1 MFGFVK
7 PEQGSL
13 LVKEY
18 AFYKATYCGI
28 CRQMKA
34 HTGALSPIFLTYD
47 SVFLAL
53 VRMVFEDKKSI
64 GARMGRCLAHPV
76 KKRPMLLPNKATE
89 YTAKV
94 FALLSYYKMKDDLAD
109 EGALTRIGL
118 LPARPVLAGA
128 RKRAGEYAALES
140 VIAEKLSEISRLEK
154 EGCKSVDTCAHP
166 FGELLGSLFSY
177 GLSGEDA
184 IVTRE
189 LGYHLGKFIYAA
201 DAAEDYDEDLKKG
214 RFNPYVLSYDKKPLT
229 QENKDVIRTALVLEC
244 TRMEAAV
251 NLLDFRGSLTLE
263 ALIRNIIYNGLLNRI
278 DFLSEKPSSP
288 DPLGTAESH
297 GGIL

>member
-7 PEQGSL
+7 PEQGTL

-28 CRQMKA
+28 CRQMKV
-34 HTGALSPIFLTYD
+34 HTGVLSPIFLTYD

-53 VRMVFEDKKSI
+53 VRMVFEDKKNI
-64 GARMGRCLAHPV
+64 GAKKGRCLAHPL
-76 KKRPMLLPNKATE
+76 KKRPMLLPNTATE

-118 LPARPVLAGA
+118 APARPLLSHA
-128 RKRAGEYAALES
+128 RKKAKEYGALEA
-140 VIAEKLSEISRLEK
+140 VISEKLSEISRLEK
-154 EGCKSVDTCAHP
+154 EGCASVDTCAHP
-166 FGELLGSLFSY
+166 FGELLGALFSH
-177 GLSGEDA
+177 GLSGEDEM
-184 IVTRE
+184 ITRE
-189 LGYHLGKFIYAA
+189 LGYRLGKFIYAA
-201 DAAEDYDEDLKKG
+201 DAAKDYEEDRKKG
-214 RFNPYVLSYDKKPLT
+214 RFNPYVLSYGGNSLT
-229 QENKDVIRTALVLEC
+229 KENKETIHTALILEC

-263 ALIRNIIYNGLLNRI
+263 ALIRNIIYNGLLNQI
-278 DFLSEKPSSP
+278 DFLTDTKKES
-288 DPLGTAESH
+288 DPLATP
-297 GGIL
+297 

>member
-7 PEQGSL
+7 PDQGTL

-18 AFYKATYCGI
+18 AFYRATYCGI

-53 VRMVFEDKKSI
+53 VRMVFEDKKNI
-64 GARMGRCLAHPV
+64 GARRGRCLAHPL
-76 KKRPMLLPNKATE
+76 KSRPMLLPNGATE

-94 FALLSYYKMKDDLAD
+94 FALLSYYKMKDDLSD

-118 LPARPVLAGA
+118 LPARPLLAHA
-128 RKRAGEYAALES
+128 RKKASEYEALEA
-140 VIAEKLSEISRLEK
+140 VISERLSEISRLEK
-154 EGCKSVDTCAHP
+154 EKCASVDTCAHP
-166 FGELLGSLFSY
+166 FGELLGALFSH

-184 IVTRE
+184 IITKE
-189 LGYHLGKFIYAA
+189 LGYRLGKFIYAA
-201 DAAEDYDEDLKKG
+201 DAAKDYEEDRKKG
-214 RFNPYVLSYDKKPLT
+214 RFNPYVLSYGGCELT
-229 QENKDVIRTALVLEC
+229 KENKATIRTALILEC
-244 TRMEAAV
+244 SRMEAAV

-263 ALIRNIIYNGLLNRI
+263 ALIRNIIYNGLLNQI
-278 DFLSEKPSSP
+278 DFLNETPAKK
-288 DPLGTAESH
+288 DPLD
-297 GGIL
+297 LQD

>member
-53 VRMVFEDKKSI
+53 VRMVFEDKKEI
-64 GARMGRCLAHPV
+64 GVKKGRCLAHPI
-76 KKRPMLLPNKATE
+76 KSRPMLLPNPATE

-118 LPARPVLAGA
+118 FA
-128 RKRAGEYAALES
+128 RKTRA
-140 VIAEKLSEISRLEK
+140 
-154 EGCKSVDTCAHP
+154 CKS
-166 FGELLGSLFSY
+166 
-177 GLSGEDA
+177 
-184 IVTRE
+184 
-189 LGYHLGKFIYAA
+189 K
-201 DAAEDYDEDLKKG
+201 KKG
-214 RFNPYVLSYDKKPLT
+214 RR
-229 QENKDVIRTALVLEC
+229 IRAS
-244 TRMEAAV
+244 RGRDRRKA
-251 NLLDFRGSLTLE
+251 FRDRK
-263 ALIRNIIYNGLLNRI
+263 A
-278 DFLSEKPSSP
+278 
-288 DPLGTAESH
+288 
-297 GGIL
+297 

>member
-53 VRMVFEDKKSI
+53 VRMVFEDKKNI
-64 GARMGRCLAHPV
+64 GARQGRCLAHPL

-94 FALLSYYKMKDDLAD
+94 FALLSYYKMKDDIAD
-109 EGALTRIGL
+109 EGVLTRIGL
-118 LPARPVLAGA
+118 LPARPLLSHA
-128 RKRAGEYAALES
+128 RKKASEYAALEA
-140 VIAEKLSEISRLEK
+140 VISEKLSEIAKLEK
-154 EGCKSVDTCAHP
+154 EGCASVDTCAHP
-166 FGELLGSLFSY
+166 FGELLGALFSH
-177 GLSGEDA
+177 GLSGEDEM
-184 IVTRE
+184 ITRE
-189 LGYHLGKFIYAA
+189 LGYRLGKFIYAA
-201 DAAEDYDEDLKKG
+201 DAAQDYDEDLKKG
-214 RFNPYVLSYDKKPLT
+214 RFNPYVLSYGKQPLT
-229 QENKDVIRTALVLEC
+229 KENKSVIRTALVLEC

-278 DFLSEKPSSP
+278 NFLDEAAINP
-288 DPLGTAESH
+288 DPLDIAE
-297 GGIL
+297 

>member
-7 PEQGSL
+7 PDQGML
-13 LVKEY
+13 LGRDY

-34 HTGALSPIFLTYD
+34 HTGVLSPIFLTYD

-53 VRMVFEDKKSI
+53 VRMVFEDKKNI
-64 GARMGRCLAHPV
+64 GARRGRCLAHPL

-118 LPARPVLAGA
+118 APARPLLAHA
-128 RKRAGEYAALES
+128 RKKAAEYAELES
-140 VIAEKLSEISRLEK
+140 VIADRLAEITRLEK
-154 EGCKSVDTCAHP
+154 EKCASVDTCAHP
-166 FGELLGSLFSY
+166 FGELLGALFCH

-189 LGYHLGKFIYAA
+189 LGYRLGKFIYAA
-201 DAAEDYDEDLKKG
+201 DAAKDYEEDRKKG
-214 RFNPYVLSYDKKPLT
+214 RFNPYVLSYEGKELT
-229 QENKDVIRTALVLEC
+229 KENKETIRTALILEC

-251 NLLDFRGSLTLE
+251 NLLDFRGSYTLE
-263 ALIRNIIYNGLLNRI
+263 ALIRNIIYNGLLNQI
-278 DFLSEKPSSP
+278 DFLSDAPATS
-288 DPLGTAESH
+288 DPLDAQ
-297 GGIL
+297 I

>member
-7 PEQGSL
+7 PDQGNL

-18 AFYKATYCGI
+18 NFYRATYCGI

-34 HTGALSPIFLTYD
+34 HTGVLSPAFLTYD

-53 VRMVFEDKKSI
+53 VRMAFIDHTAI
-64 GARMGRCLAHPV
+64 GARKGRCLAHPI
-76 KKRPMLLPNKATE
+76 KRRPMLLPNAATE

-118 LPARPVLAGA
+118 LPVRPVLAHA
-128 RKRAGEYAALES
+128 RKKASEFEALEE
-140 VIAEKLSEISRLEK
+140 VIAQNLAEISRLER
-154 EGCKSVDTCAHP
+154 EGCTSVDSCAHP
-166 FGELLGSLFSY
+166 FGVLLGAIFSH
-177 GLSGEDA
+177 GLTGENE
-184 IVTRE
+184 IICRE

-201 DAAEDYDEDLKKG
+201 DAAEDYEADRKKG
-214 RFNPYVLSYDKKPLT
+214 RFNPFVLSYKGQPLT
-229 QENKDVIRTALVLEC
+229 AENKATMRTSLILEC

-251 NLLDFRGSLTLE
+251 NLLDFGGSKTLE
-263 ALIRNIIYNGLLNRI
+263 ALVRNIIYNGLINRI
-278 DFLSEKPSSP
+278 DFLNEAPKAS
-288 DPLGTAESH
+288 DPLDAE
-297 GGIL
+297 GKEVL

>member
-7 PEQGSL
+7 PEQGTL

-34 HTGALSPIFLTYD
+34 HTGLLSPIFLTYD

-64 GARMGRCLAHPV
+64 GAKKGRCLAHPL
-76 KKRPMLLPNKATE
+76 KSRPMLLPNAATE

-94 FALLSYYKMKDDLAD
+94 FGLLSYYKMKDDLAD
-109 EGALTRIGL
+109 EGVLTRIGL
-118 LPARPVLAGA
+118 APARPLLSHA
-128 RKRAGEYAALES
+128 RKKAKEYEALEA
-140 VIAEKLSEISRLEK
+140 VISDRLSEISRLEK
-154 EGCKSVDTCAHP
+154 EKCASVDTCAHP
-166 FGELLGSLFSY
+166 FGELLGALFSY
-177 GLSGEDA
+177 GLSGEDEM
-184 IVTRE
+184 ITRE
-189 LGYHLGKFIYAA
+189 LGYRLGKFIYAA
-201 DAAEDYDEDLKKG
+201 DAAKDYEEDRKKG
-214 RFNPYVLSYDKKPLT
+214 RFNPYVLSYEGQPLT
-229 QENKDVIRTALVLEC
+229 AENKETIRTALILEC

-263 ALIRNIIYNGLLNRI
+263 ALIRNIIYNGLLNQI
-278 DFLSEKPSSP
+278 DFLSKEPAAP
-288 DPLGTAESH
+288 DPLGTA
-297 GGIL
+297 L

>member
-53 VRMVFEDKKSI
+53 VRMIFADKKSI

-76 KKRPMLLPNKATE
+76 KKRPMLLPNQATE

-118 LPARPVLAGA
+118 LPARPVLAHA
-128 RKRAGEYAALES
+128 RKKAGEYAALEA
-140 VIAEKLSEISRLEK
+140 VIAEKLSEISRAM
-154 EGCKSVDTCAHP
+154 SV
-166 FGELLGSLFSY
+166 GEP
-177 GLSGEDA
+177 SG
-184 IVTRE
+184 VTR
-189 LGYHLGKFIYAA
+189 
-201 DAAEDYDEDLKKG
+201 
-214 RFNPYVLSYDKKPLT
+214 
-229 QENKDVIRTALVLEC
+229 
-244 TRMEAAV
+244 
-251 NLLDFRGSLTLE
+251 SL
-263 ALIRNIIYNGLLNRI
+263 
-278 DFLSEKPSSP
+278 
-288 DPLGTAESH
+288 
-297 GGIL
+297 

>member
-7 PEQGSL
+7 PEQGTL

-34 HTGALSPIFLTYD
+34 HTGVLSPMFLTYD

-53 VRMVFEDKKSI
+53 VRMVFEDKKQI
-64 GARMGRCLAHPV
+64 GVRQGRCLAHPL
-76 KKRPMLLPNKATE
+76 KRRPMLLPCGATE

-118 LPARPVLAGA
+118 LPARPVLAHA
-128 RKRAGEYAALES
+128 RKKAKEYASLEA
-140 VIAEKLSEISRLEK
+140 VIAEKLSEIGRLEQ
-154 EGCKSVDTCAHP
+154 ESCASVDTCAHP
-166 FGELLGSLFSY
+166 FGELLGALFSF
-177 GLSGEDA
+177 GLTGADA
-184 IVTRE
+184 TVTRE
-189 LGYHLGKFIYAA
+189 LGYRLGKFIYAA
-201 DAAEDYDEDLKKG
+201 DAAKDYEEDMKRG
-214 RFNPYVLSYDKKPLT
+214 RFNPYVLSYQGQPLT
-229 QENKDVIRTALVLEC
+229 EENKRVIRTALVLEC

-263 ALIRNIIYNGLLNRI
+263 ALIRNIIYNGLLNQL
-278 DFLSEKPSSP
+278 DFLEKSAPAPDSP
-288 DPLGTAESH
+288 GAID
-297 GGIL
+297 

>member
-7 PEQGSL
+7 PEQGTL

-53 VRMVFEDKKSI
+53 LRMVFEDKKNI
-64 GARMGRCLAHPV
+64 GAKRSRCLAHPI
-76 KKRPMLLPNKATE
+76 KSRPMLLPNGATE

-94 FALLSYYKMKDDLAD
+94 FALLSYYKLKDDLSD

-118 LPARPVLAGA
+118 LPAKPLLGHA
-128 RKRAGEYAALES
+128 RKKAAEYADLEAI
-140 VIAEKLSEISRLEK
+140 IAQKLAEIGRLEK
-154 EGCKSVDTCAHP
+154 EACASVDTCAHP
-166 FGELLGSLFSY
+166 FGELLGEIFSH
-177 GLSGEDA
+177 GLAGEDA
-184 IVTRE
+184 LITRE
-189 LGYHLGKFIYAA
+189 IGYRLGKFIYAA
-201 DAAEDYDEDLKKG
+201 DAAKDYEEDLQKG
-214 RFNPYVLSYDKKPLT
+214 RFNPYVLSYEGKPLT
-229 QENKDVIRTALVLEC
+229 KENKQTMRTALVLEC

-251 NLLDFRGSLTLE
+251 NLLDFRESLTLE
-263 ALIRNIIYNGLLNRI
+263 ALIRNIIYNGLLKQI
-278 DFLSEKPSSP
+278 DFLDEAPPAP
-288 DPLGTAESH
+288 DPLDIAD
-297 GGIL
+297 